1 MPSSSSPTPEKEVAR
16 IESVA
21 QETKKEWMR
30 YKKWYLIA
38 SVSAVAIDGV
48 VGMFSGE
55 LELFFITVTI
65 MLMGLNWMRIW
76 HKMQRAFMQQ
86 FASRNGF
93 QFEANGESK
102 HRTGKLFA
110 HKYVNDTTNVVR
122 GSYLGHPFEL
132 FNYHYKVGEG
142 KHATNYNATVLQYTF
157 AGLVPQFSLTE
168 RMDGLSVIHRM
179 ALGQRVLELEGDLH
193 KYFVVYVKELHEI
206 EMLEVLTPEIMAFLI
221 DHGCKLSFE
230 FVGRNLFIYQD
241 HVIGKR
247 EELEAFFGL
256 TRLLVDRINH
266 RIERLHDDVEA
277 ITAVSKKRS

>member
-1 MPSSSSPTPEKEVAR
+1 MPSSTSSTPEKELAL

-21 QETKKEWMR
+21 QETKKEW
-30 YKKWYLIA
+30 KKYTHWYLLGLIVAVVIDIVIVSGGESGTPLTPIA
-38 SVSAVAIDGV
+38 
-48 VGMFSGE
+48 
-55 LELFFITVTI
+55 I
-65 MLMGLNWMRIW
+65 MLVGLNWVRIW
-76 HKMQRAFMQQ
+76 RKMQRAFMQQ

-93 QFEANGESK
+93 QFEADGESK
-102 HRTGKLFA
+102 HRMGKLFA
-110 HKYVNDTTNVVR
+110 HKHVNDTTNVVR
-122 GSYLGHPFEL
+122 GSYLDHPFEL
-132 FNYHYKVGEG
+132 FNYHYKVGDG
-142 KHATNYNATVLQYTF
+142 KHATHYNATVLQYTF

-168 RMDGLSVIHRM
+168 RGDGLSVIHRL
-179 ALGQRVLELEGDLH
+179 ALGQRVLELEGDFH

-266 RIERLHDDVEA
+266 RIGRLHDDVEA
-277 ITAVSKKRS
+277 ITAVAKKK